1 MKKYLYVCMAIVAV
15 ACGRDEM
22 QDPQGKEKGEN
33 GDGLKTYTVS
43 LDLKGE
49 SVEIDQEPLGRAAEG
64 TNDLYWLQIDQTPE
78 AGGSSSHYA
87 YGIFDRKENMTVKLM
102 EGYTYSIGAS
112 LIKDGRDKIWMDTDT
127 TYHYPVRPWNDNIR
141 PKITNSFV
149 VTPNNSVDP
158 ANLQTSLPNGKGS
171 YDSYSFPEINRFYGK
186 VNGYVPVE
194 NGKIAINMYRMMFG
208 YRIEMEP
215 FDEGMAIVEFL
226 DYKDTIRAASSVTKK
241 EREILYSY
249 DWGTIDTY
257 GQDTT
262 VAAQEEINN
271 MSRSSNY
278 DAPDLRVKWISADGS
293 REVIA
298 YNDRV
303 GVQRLKRAIFKITLK
318 KGVAQNGA
326 MDMKMENVKVI
337 DGESLGV
344 EGNIGSGV
352 DTDIDTGK

>member
-22 QDPQGKEKGEN
+22 QDPQGKENGEN

-87 YGIFDRKENMTVKLM
+87 YGIFDRKENMTVKLV

-112 LIKDGRDKIWMDTDT
+112 LIKDGRDRLYSRGDTAFI
-127 TYHYPVRPWNDNIR
+127 YPVNNTWSPFLYT
-141 PKITNSFV
+141 TNAFV
-149 VTPNNSVDP
+149 ITPNMVAYP
-158 ANLQTSLPNGKGS
+158 AEYQASIIDRHYTNP
-171 YDSYSFPEINRFYGK
+171 YSFPEINRFYGK
-186 VNGYVPVE
+186 VKGYVPVE

-241 EREILYSY
+241 EREIQYSY

-271 MSRSSNY
+271 MGRSGY
-278 DAPDLRVKWISADGS
+278 DAPTLRVKWISADGS

-326 MDMKMENVKVI
+326 MDMKMENVEVI